1 MTRARVIGTTV
12 AAFLVA
18 NAFATLI
25 HGFILSAD
33 YERFEGTLLRASGTG
48 TPPWQMLF
56 LPVVH
61 LIVIAS
67 LVWLYGRLRF
77 EGSTVARG
85 LKLGVLGWTLGQV
98 PVWLLWYAEQPWPG
112 DLVLKQLGLELA
124 SSLAIGLTIALVAGA
139 SAVPARRPLVSAGS

>member
-1 MTRARVIGTTV
+1 MTRTRAALTTF
-12 AAFLVA
+12 AAFLIA
-18 NAFATLI
+18 NVFATLI

-33 YERFEGTLLRASGTG
+33 YERFEGTLLRSVGNG

-61 LIVIAS
+61 LSLIAS
-67 LVWLYGRLRF
+67 MVWVYSRLRL

-85 LKLGVLGWTLGQV
+85 LTLGVLGFAMGQL

-112 DLVLKQLGLELA
+112 DLVLKQLGLELV
-124 SSLAIGLTIALVAGA
+124 SSLVIGLTIAAVAG
-139 SAVPARRPLVSAGS
+139 VPAPASSPMPTTARG

>member
-18 NAFATLI
+18 NVFATLI
-25 HGFILSAD
+25 HGFVLSAD

-112 DLVLKQLGLELA
+112 ALVLKQLALELA
-124 SSLAIGLTIALVAGA
+124 AALVVGLTIAFVASRGVLEPRA
-139 SAVPARRPLVSAGS
+139 A

>member
-1 MTRARVIGTTV
+1 
-12 AAFLVA
+12 
-18 NAFATLI
+18 
-25 HGFILSAD
+25 
-33 YERFEGTLLRASGTG
+33 
-48 TPPWQMLF
+48 MLF

-112 DLVLKQLGLELA
+112 DL
-124 SSLAIGLTIALVAGA
+124 SC
-139 SAVPARRPLVSAGS
+139 

>member
-18 NAFATLI
+18 NVFATLI
-25 HGFILSAD
+25 HGFVLSAD

-85 LKLGVLGWTLGQV
+85 LKLGVLGWTLEQV

-112 DLVLKQLGLELA
+112 DL
-124 SSLAIGLTIALVAGA
+124 SC
-139 SAVPARRPLVSAGS
+139 